1 MEDFS
6 YESPLITRYASK
18 ELLAIFSK
26 EKKYTTWRK
35 LWVSLA
41 EAQKKL
47 GLCITEKQIN
57 ELKENESNI
66 VFSKVQ
72 EYEKKL
78 RHEVMAHI
86 HAYADMCPSAKGII
100 HLGAT
105 SSYVMD
111 NADLIIYK
119 EAMEHIHA
127 KLLEVIRV
135 FSAFAREHHDTPCV
149 SYTHFQVAT
158 ATTIGKRV
166 CLWLQDLLLDAN
178 QIKRQI
184 QETSFL
190 GVKGA
195 TGTQDSFLN
204 LFAGDLS
211 LVQKLEEMVASDFGF
226 TDIVSI
232 ASQTYPRKL
241 DQHIAQCFDSLGA
254 SAHKISTDIRLLS
267 HTKELYES
275 VEKSQ
280 VGSSAMPYKKNPIL
294 NERVCSLA
302 RLLISKTHNAS
313 YNLALQWLERSLD
326 DSANRRI
333 FMPEMFLVADSILE
347 LLFKIG
353 SNLKVDTEK
362 TNEILNEH
370 LVYLIQEPLLMQSVA
385 KGCDRQTMH
394 EKLRTFS
401 RNAVKPNISELISFL
416 ENDPEISLGKNDV
429 EQLISLNTCFGA
441 ANSQCLNFL
450 NSSIKE
456 VLDSRN
462 NTPLKMQD
470 LRI

>member
-1 MEDFS
+1 MENFT

-41 EAQKKL
+41 KAQKKL
-47 GLCITEKQIN
+47 GLNITEKQIN
-57 ELKENESNI
+57 ELEANESNI
-66 VFSKVQ
+66 AFSTVSK
-72 EYEKKL
+72 YEKKL

-86 HAYADMCPSAKGII
+86 RAYADLCPSAKGII

-119 EAMEHIHA
+119 EALQYIHR
-127 KLLEVIRV
+127 KLLEVIKV
-135 FSAFAREHHDTPCV
+135 FSSFAREHKDTPCV

-166 CLWLQDLLLDAN
+166 CLWLQDLLLDAK

-184 QETSFL
+184 EEISFL

-195 TGTQDSFLN
+195 TGTQDSFLK
-204 LFAGDLS
+204 LFSGKIS
-211 LVQKLEEMVASDFGF
+211 LVKELEELVASDFGF

-232 ASQTYPRKL
+232 ASQTYPRKY

-254 SAHKISTDIRLLS
+254 STHKISTDIRLLS

-302 RLLISKTHNAS
+302 RLLISKTQNAS

-333 FMPEMFLVADSILE
+333 FMPEMFLIADSILE
-347 LLFKIG
+347 LLFKVG

-362 TNEILNEH
+362 TNEILNDH

-385 KGCDRQTMH
+385 NGSDRQIIH

-401 RNAVKPNISELISFL
+401 RSTNKPNISDLISFL
-416 ENDPEISLGKNDV
+416 ENDPEISLRRSDV

-441 ANSQCLNFL
+441 ANLQCLDFLDSDVAEAL
-450 NSSIKE
+450 NSA
-456 VLDSRN
+456 N